1 MKNKFIL
8 FLLLFVCLVL
18 SGCGSFFEEET
29 LEIASIETE
38 TLKDGS
44 TKITINYTDET
55 LKPVEFIVPAGETGE
70 TGNGIKDVIITKSE
84 DGEKTFLEIIYT
96 DEDSESTKVE
106 LTNGVSVMGM
116 ETVDGEDGK
125 RYLIVKYSNNT
136 QSDPIELVSGA
147 DGATFDG
154 YEVFP
159 NPDGSQTVFIYFR
172 SGNQRNEVALTIP
185 APIKG
190 ESGKGIASIAGL
202 IEGNEYVLYVTYDDG
217 NEEMA
222 IQPTVVRVPFTR
234 PTKWLT
240 GSGIPDNSLGINGDF
255 YYDTTNNDIYLKDG
269 IWDLKVDLDNNGS
282 SLIKVTFDLNDYDSD
297 VKAQMAHTGVTNLTT
312 PTFYEGRKEI
322 PTPTRTGYNFLGW
335 YTKDVLSPNATKL
348 EDLTVL
354 TCDITVYAIWEK
366 IGEQN

>member
-106 LTNGVSVMGM
+106 LTNGVSVVGV
-116 ETVDGEDGK
+116 ETIDGEDGK
-125 RYLIVKYSNNT
+125 KYMVVKYSNNT

-147 DGATFDG
+147 DGATFAG
-154 YEVFP
+154 CEAFP
-159 NPDGSQTVFIYFR
+159 NEDGSQTVYIYFR
-172 SGNQRNEVALTIP
+172 QNGSVNSAVLTIP
-185 APIKG
+185 APT
-190 ESGKGIASIAGL
+190 EGKPGRGIASVAGFMD
-202 IEGNEYVLYVTYDDG
+202 GNDYKIVVTYDDG
-217 NEEMA
+217 NEAMG
-222 IQPTVVRVPFTR
+222 IDPSKDSFTFTR

-335 YTKDVLSPNATKL
+335 YTKDELSPNATKL

-366 IGEQN
+366 IGG

>member
-84 DGEKTFLEIIYT
+84 DGERTFIEITYT
-96 DEDSESTKVE
+96 DEETESTKVE
-106 LTNGVSVMGM
+106 LTNGVSVVGV
-116 ETVDGEDGK
+116 ETIDGEDGK
-125 RYLIVKYSNNT
+125 KYLVVKYSNNT

-147 DGATFDG
+147 DGTSF
-154 YEVFP
+154 VSVNSFQ
-159 NPDGSQTVFIYFR
+159 NPDGSQTIYFYFKK
-172 SGNQRNEVALTIP
+172 GDELTPAVITIP
-185 APIKG
+185 APVKG
-190 ESGKGIASIAGL
+190 DAGPGIEKVELVPVGDRYKIT
-202 IEGNEYVLYVTYDDG
+202 VTMNDG
-217 NEEMA
+217 NELLDIAPTTHEMF
-222 IQPTVVRVPFTR
+222 FTR

-335 YTKDVLSPNATKL
+335 YTKDELSPNATKL

-366 IGEQN
+366 IGG